1 MLQIIFTDVRIKVFT
16 FANACDTLITTTEK
30 EVNKMFEQ
38 LDMETI
44 GYFNY
49 MEQEEKKQNEEK
61 ERLQHDLRIPQNQ
74 YQRTALRQ
82 RNQRNN
88 ELL

>member
-1 MLQIIFTDVRIKVFT
+1 MNVHIKVFT
-16 FANACDTLITTTEK
+16 FTNVCGILITTTEK

-49 MEQEEKKQNEEK
+49 MEQEEKKQEGK
-61 ERLQHDLRIPQNQ
+61 EREQYDLWLSQNQ
-74 YQRTALRQ
+74 YQRTTSGQ
-82 RNQRNN
+82 RNQRDHK
-88 ELL
+88 LL